1 LLPYSPAIGHGPWRL
16 EKEYGNGHLV
26 DWGIHNIDII
36 RTIMGF
42 NMPEIVEASGG
53 IFVLKDKITT
63 PDTLNAIMQ
72 FNGIPV
78 VWEHRMWGTGDLNP
92 MFNNGVFF
100 YGDKGTLFASDN
112 NIVLKTRDV
121 EHASMEIPTPDMQE
135 KHVAE
140 FINAVKTNNKNMI
153 SCEIE
158 DAHNSTTAVQLAM
171 IAYETESKLKW
182 DGNSTLTGH
191 PEAQKHLARP
201 YRNGYQRPVV

>member
-1 LLPYSPAIGHGPWRL
+1 
-16 EKEYGNGHLV
+16 
-26 DWGIHNIDII
+26 
-36 RTIMGF
+36 
-42 NMPEIVEASGG
+42 
-53 IFVLKDKITT
+53 
-63 PDTLNAIMQ
+63 
-72 FNGIPV
+72 
-78 VWEHRMWGTGDLNP
+78 
-92 MFNNGVFF
+92 
-100 YGDKGTLFASDN
+100 
-112 NIVLKTRDV
+112 IVLKTRDV

>member
-1 LLPYSPAIGHGPWRL
+1 
-16 EKEYGNGHLV
+16 
-26 DWGIHNIDII
+26 
-36 RTIMGF
+36 
-42 NMPEIVEASGG
+42 
-53 IFVLKDKITT
+53 
-63 PDTLNAIMQ
+63 
-72 FNGIPV
+72 
-78 VWEHRMWGTGDLNP
+78 